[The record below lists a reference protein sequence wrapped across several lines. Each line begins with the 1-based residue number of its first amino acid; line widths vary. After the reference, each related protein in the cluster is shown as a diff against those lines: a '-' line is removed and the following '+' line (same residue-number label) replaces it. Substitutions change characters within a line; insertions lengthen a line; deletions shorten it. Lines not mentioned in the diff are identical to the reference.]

1 MSEYNFQSTE
11 ISLLTRNSW
20 AGILFLIQLF
30 RFVATLGGNHGTPS
44 EKAGEFL
51 DILITA
57 ITIIVMAVP
66 EGLPL
71 AVTLALAFAT
81 KQMLKDNN
89 LVRVLRSCE
98 TMGNAT
104 TVCSDKTGTL
114 TQNKM
119 TVVAGSLGRNQRYSQ
134 SPSGSEKSFHD
145 VFKQLSPSSK
155 ALLMQSIAIN
165 STAFEGEEDGQKAFI
180 GSKTEVALLVLA
192 QNNLALTDVAEERAN
207 SEVVQLYPFDS
218 ALKSMGTVIKLPTG
232 GYRLVVKGASEIMLS
247 KAESVLSDIYADD
260 LAVDPLSGTDV
271 NDISSQIQ
279 SYAERSLRTIGFLY
293 RDFPQ
298 WPPAGAAT
306 LEEDPSM
313 AKFADVLQRMTWVGL
328 VGIQDPLRPQVTDAV
343 RRCQG
348 AGIKVRMV
356 TGDNKVTAQAIAAE
370 CGIKTE
376 GGIVMEGPTFR
387 QLSDHEMDAVIP
399 RLDVL
404 ARSSPED
411 KRILVERLKILGET
425 VAVTGDGTN
434 DGPAL
439 KTADVGFSM
448 GIAGTEVAKE
458 ASEIILM
465 DDNFTSIVRAVM
477 WGRSVNDAVA
487 KFLQFQITVNIAA
500 VTLAFISAVASS
512 NNESVLKAVQL
523 LWVNMVMD
531 TFAALALATD
541 APTYAILDREPYKKS
556 DPLITMN
563 MWKMIIGQ
571 ALYQIA
577 VTLVLYFAGPKIFS
591 YDFEADPH
599 RKLELDTMVFN
610 AFVWMQIFNM
620 FNNRRLDN
628 KFNIFEGAHKNVFFI
643 AMAAIMVGGQIM
655 IVFVGDAVFK
665 VTRIDGVQWAVCL
678 LVSVP
683 CLPWGA
689 LLRCVPDEHAAAVFL
704 AVARAF
710 MFVFRP
716 VWKVLRLVFH
726 PVAEVGR
733 GIRRWRRGKKKLDDE
748 AST

>member
-1 MSEYNFQSTE
+1 MANQR
-11 ISLLTRNSW
+11 LNSW
-20 AGILFLIQLF
+20 AGILFFIQLF
-30 RFVATLGGNHGTPS
+30 RFIAALPQNPGTPS

-81 KQMLKDNN
+81 TRMLKDNN
-89 LVRVLRSCE
+89 LVRVLRACE

-104 TVCSDKTGTL
+104 TICSDKTGTL

-119 TVVAGSLGRNQRYSQ
+119 TVVAGSWGKDQKFSLQ
-134 SPSGSEKSFHD
+134 PSGDDEQTFTNLFKKLSAGFKS
-145 VFKQLSPSSK
+145 
-155 ALLMQSIAIN
+155 LLMQSIAIN
-165 STAFEGEEDGQKAFI
+165 STAFEGEEDGQKTFI
-180 GSKTEVALLVLA
+180 GSKTEVALLILA
-192 QNNLALTDVAEERAN
+192 QNNLALTNVAEERSN
-207 SEVVQLYPFDS
+207 TQIVQIYPFDS
-218 ALKSMGTVIKLPTG
+218 ALKCMGTVIRLPSG
-232 GYRLVVKGASEIMLS
+232 DYRLVVKGASEIMLS
-247 KAESVLSDIYADD
+247 KATTYVTNIDSDNYAVVSMDESAKQQVSA
-260 LAVDPLSGTDV
+260 
-271 NDISSQIQ
+271 QIQ
-279 SYAERSLRTIGFLY
+279 AYAERSLRTIGFLY
-293 RDFPQ
+293 KDFPV
-298 WPPAGAAT
+298 WPPAEAEV
-306 LEEDPSM
+306 LEEDKSM
-313 AKFADVLQRMTWVGL
+313 AKFASVMSGMVWVGL

-356 TGDNKVTAQAIAAE
+356 TGDNQVTARAIATE
-370 CGIKTE
+370 CGITTE
-376 GGIVMEGPTFR
+376 NGIVMEGPVFR
-387 QLSDHEMDAVIP
+387 QLSDHEMDAIIP

-411 KRILVERLKILGET
+411 KRILVERLKKLGET

-465 DDNFTSIVRAVM
+465 DDNFTSIVKAVM

-500 VTLAFISAVASS
+500 VTLAFISALASDDNS
-512 NNESVLKAVQL
+512 SVLKAVQL
-523 LWVNMVMD
+523 LWVNMIMD

-541 APTYAILDREPYKKS
+541 APTDSILDRKPTPKS
-556 DPLITMN
+556 AALITMN
-563 MWKMIIGQ
+563 MWKMILGQ
-571 ALYQIA
+571 AFYQI
-577 VTLVLYFAGPKIFS
+577 VITLILYFLGEKIFK
-591 YDFEADPH
+591 YDFAANPH
-599 RKLELDTMVFN
+599 QKHELDTMVFN

-628 KFNIFEGAHKNVFFI
+628 KHNIFEGAHKNYFFI
-643 AMAAIMVGGQIM
+643 TMAAIMVAAQIM
-655 IVFVGDAVFK
+655 IVFIGGQAFEVV
-665 VTRIDGVQWAVCL
+665 RIDGVQWAVCI
-678 LVSVP
+678 LVALP
-683 CLPWGA
+683 CLLWGVI
-689 LLRCVPDEHAAAVFL
+689 LRLIPDEYAEALFMAI
-704 AVARAF
+704 AKAF

-716 VWKVLRLVFH
+716 FWKVMRLVFH
-726 PVAEVGR
+726 PVAEIGR
-733 GIRRWRRGKKKLDDE
+733 GIRRWRRGKVIEGVDD
-748 AST
+748 SD

>member
-1 MSEYNFQSTE
+1 M
-11 ISLLTRNSW
+11 LRSW
-20 AGILFLIQLF
+20 AGILFFIQLF
-30 RFVATLGGNHGTPS
+30 RFIAALPANDDTPS

-81 KQMLKDNN
+81 RQMLKDNN
-89 LVRVLRSCE
+89 LVRVLRACE

-119 TVVAGSLGRNQRYSQ
+119 TVVAGSLGMNQKYSL
-134 SPSGSEKSFHD
+134 SPSGAERPFPE
-145 VFKQLSPSSK
+145 VFQQLSSSTK
-155 ALLMQSIAIN
+155 SLLTQSIAVN
-165 STAFEGEEDGQKAFI
+165 STAFEGEEDSQRTFI
-180 GSKTEVALLVLA
+180 GSKTEVALLLLA
-192 QNNLALTDVAEERAN
+192 QNNLALTDLAEVRAN

-218 ALKSMGTVIKLPTG
+218 ALKSMGTVIRLRTG
-232 GYRLVVKGASEIMLS
+232 SYRLLVKGASEIMLS
-247 KAESVLSDIYADD
+247 KATHVVSAPYADD
-260 LAVDPLSGTDV
+260 LKTDALHESDIT
-271 NDISSQIQ
+271 DISDQIQ
-279 SYAERSLRTIGFLY
+279 SYAERCLRTIGFLY
-293 RDFPQ
+293 RDFAE
-298 WPPAGAAT
+298 WPPKGAAT
-306 LEEDPSM
+306 LEEDNSM
-313 AKFADVLQRMTWVGL
+313 AKLVDVLQNMTWLGL

-348 AGIKVRMV
+348 AGIKIRMV
-356 TGDNKVTAQAIAAE
+356 TGDNKVTAEAIATE
-370 CGIKTE
+370 CGIKTQN
-376 GGIVMEGPTFR
+376 GIVMEGPHIR
-387 QLSDHEMDAVIP
+387 QLSDRELDAIIP

-411 KRILVERLKILGET
+411 KRILVARLKVLGET

-465 DDNFTSIVRAVM
+465 DDNFTSIVKAVM

-512 NNESVLKAVQL
+512 NNQSVLKAVQL

-541 APTYAILDREPYKKS
+541 APMESILNRNPAKKS
-556 DPLITMN
+556 TPLITMN

-577 VTLVLYFAGPKIFS
+577 VTLILYFAGPKIFG
-591 YDFEADPH
+591 YDFDLNPH
-599 RKLELDTMVFN
+599 LKLELDTMVFN

-628 KFNIFEGAHKNVFFI
+628 KFNILEAAHKNYFFMG
-643 AMAAIMVGGQIM
+643 MAAVMVGGQIM
-655 IVFVGDAVFK
+655 IVFVGDAVFR

-678 LVSVP
+678 LVSLP
-683 CLPWGA
+683 CLPWGVA
-689 LLRCVPDEHAAAVFL
+689 LRCIPDKYAEALFL
-704 AVARAF
+704 AIARTFMAAF
-710 MFVFRP
+710 NP
-716 VWKVLRLVFH
+716 VWKLLRLVFH
-726 PVAEVGR
+726 PVAEIGR
-733 GIRRWRRGKKKLDDE
+733 GIRRWRKGKQVLEDE
-748 AST
+748 ASA